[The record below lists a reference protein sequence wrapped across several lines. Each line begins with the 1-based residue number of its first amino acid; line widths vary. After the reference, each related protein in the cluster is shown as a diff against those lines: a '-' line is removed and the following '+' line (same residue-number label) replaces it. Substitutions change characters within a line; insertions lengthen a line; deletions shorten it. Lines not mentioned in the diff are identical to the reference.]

1 MDKPITVARQDFM
14 ESIIDLINHAQL
26 PAFIIKGCIEEIL
39 PTLNQLAQDQYQA
52 DLKKY
57 REEQEQKE

>member
-14 ESIIDLINHAQL
+14 ESIIDLINTAQL

-57 REEQEQKE
+57 REEQEQEE